1 MSSPSDLATALVVGQ
16 LPDAE
21 LLGQL
26 RSLVRVQN
34 QLLAEV
40 LPLAGEV
47 EHRRLYLNAACSS
60 MFGYCTQR
68 LGMSEQAAYQHTQ
81 AARAACRFPV
91 ILELVG
97 KGDLHLAGVCSLGP
111 YLTAE
116 NHEELLFASVRR
128 GRKDIEQMLAARFPR
143 EDVAD
148 RIRKV
153 PQRSPVAATTVGTS
167 PGASVAPDSPG
178 VTVGAGIPGVGRAM
192 PGVPGR
198 PGEPADG
205 QALLVPG
212 GVRPCCAAG
221 VQASPGAPRGVEQ
234 VVEPL
239 SEARFRVQFTASLN
253 LREKIQRARELL
265 SHTIPDGDLACVFE
279 RGLDL
284 LIEQQEKR
292 RLGIGVRPRGEDRMS
307 DAIQGQNGAQS
318 SGRKESRSRHIPAA
332 VRRQVWRRDGG
343 QCTFVDAEGRR
354 CAERSFLEFEHRVP
368 FGKGGTSTPD
378 NVRLLCRAHNRRQAE
393 RAYGRSH
400 VARSIAQSR
409 QRRPRPSN
417 PGRGRPAE

>member
-292 RLGIGVRPRGEDRMS
+292 RLGIGVRSRGQ
-307 DAIQGQNGAQS
+307 AGASTPAHAEQS
-318 SGRKESRSRHIPAA
+318 SHSRHIPAA
-332 VRRQVWRRDGG
+332 VRRQVWQRDGG
-343 QCTFVDAEGRR
+343 QCTFVDAEDRR

-368 FGKGGTSTPD
+368 FGKGGTSTPE
-378 NVRLLCRAHNRRQAE
+378 NVRLLCRAHNRGQAE
-393 RAYGRSH
+393 RAYGRRH
-400 VARSIAQSR
+400 VARSIAQSK
-409 QRRPRPSN
+409 QRRPRRSD
-417 PGRGRPAE
+417 PGNERPAE